1 MFGLFKRT
9 KIEGWEIQLLRD
21 VIMKLPSEYSSL
33 INQINDGLF
42 RGVLLDV
49 SDIPGYVAFTF
60 NSEVLK
66 KYDRKNDRDFKLTN
80 IKVFDNKS
88 SFFLPYEIYVSSGT
102 ISGYSLGGGKNRSI
116 DVSKIDILGLKKEFI
131 GESDYNRLVKVFDEK
146 EKKLLN
152 PSEVYSV
159 FVDNKEYFHI
169 KDLEDG
175 DFVGI
180 DEKKVVYIITHDP
193 MKVLAL
199 DKKITEVLNNNSK

>member
-9 KIEGWEIQLLRD
+9 KIESWEIQLLRD

-60 NSEVLK
+60 YSEVLK

-175 DFVGI
+175 DFVGM